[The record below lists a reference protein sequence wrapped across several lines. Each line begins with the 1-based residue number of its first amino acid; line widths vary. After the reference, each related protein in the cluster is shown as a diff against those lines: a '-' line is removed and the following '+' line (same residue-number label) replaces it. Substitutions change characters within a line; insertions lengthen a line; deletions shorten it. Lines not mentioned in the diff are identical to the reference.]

1 MNKSYILPLNK
12 DHSKE
17 IFMLQ
22 KKNLRDF
29 GSNIWRTE
37 ELENSIKN
45 SIFQGFI
52 FSLNKTINGFCF
64 FKKIDDFIEIY
75 SIFVVPEYRNKGVAK
90 NFLERCLKYCKKNKL
105 KKIILDVNETNYNA
119 IKFYKKHNFI
129 FSGRRKNYYRNEE
142 SFNDSFT
149 MLRII

>member
-37 ELENSIKN
+37 ELEKSIKN

-52 FSLNKTINGFCF
+52 FSLNKKINGFCF

-75 SIFVVPEYRNKGVAK
+75 SIFVVPEFRNKGVAK
-90 NFLERCLKYCKKNKL
+90 NFLDCCLKYCKENKL
-105 KKIILDVNETNYNA
+105 KKIVLDVNETNFNA

-129 FSGRRKNYYRNEE
+129 FSGRRKNYYRNKE

>member
-1 MNKSYILPLNK
+1 MNEN
-12 DHSKE
+12 HSKE

-22 KKNLRDF
+22 KENLRDF
-29 GSNIWRTE
+29 GQNIWKTE
-37 ELENSIKN
+37 ELKNSIKN
-45 SIFQGFI
+45 SLFEGYI
-52 FSLNKTINGFCF
+52 FSSNKKINGFCF

-90 NFLERCLKYCKKNKL
+90 NFLDCCLKYCKKNKL
-105 KKIILDVNETNYNA
+105 KKIILDVNEKNLNA
-119 IKFYKKHNFI
+119 IRFYKKHNFI

>member
-1 MNKSYILPLNK
+1 MSKLFILPLNET
-12 DHSKE
+12 HSKE
-17 IFMLQ
+17 IFTLQ

-29 GSNIWRTE
+29 GPNIWKTE

-45 SIFQGFI
+45 SVFEGYI
-52 FSLNKTINGFCF
+52 FSLNKKINGFCF

-90 NFLERCLKYCKKNKL
+90 SFLDCCLKYCKKNKL
-105 KKIILDVNETNYNA
+105 KKIILDVNEKNFSA
-119 IKFYKKHNFI
+119 IKFYKKNNFI
-129 FSGRRKNYYRNEE
+129 FSGKRKNYYRTKE
-142 SFNDSFT
+142 SFNDSFI

>member
-1 MNKSYILPLNK
+1 MSNFYILPLNE

-45 SIFQGFI
+45 SVFQGYI
-52 FSLNKTINGFCF
+52 FSLNKKINGFCF

-75 SIFVVPEYRNKGVAK
+75 SIFVVPEHRNKGVAE
-90 NFLERCLKYCKKNKL
+90 NFLDCCLKYCKRNKL
-105 KKIILDVNETNYNA
+105 RKIVLDVNEKNLKA

>member
-1 MNKSYILPLNK
+1 MNSIYIYPLNE

-75 SIFVVPEYRNKGVAK
+75 SIFVVPEFRNKGVAK
-90 NFLERCLKYCKKNKL
+90 NFLDCCLKYCKENKL
-105 KKIILDVNETNYNA
+105 KKIVLDVNETNFNA

-129 FSGRRKNYYRNEE
+129 FSGRRKNYYRNKE

>member
-1 MNKSYILPLNK
+1 MSNFYILPLNE

-37 ELENSIKN
+37 ELANSIKK
-45 SIFQGFI
+45 SVFQGYI
-52 FSLNKTINGFCF
+52 FSSNKKINGFCF
-64 FKKIDDFIEIY
+64 FKEIDDFIEIY
-75 SIFVVPEYRNKGVAK
+75 SIFVVPKYRKKGVAK
-90 NFLERCLKYCKKNKL
+90 NFLECCLKYCKKNKL
-105 KKIILDVNETNYNA
+105 KKIILDVNETNLKA

-129 FSGRRKNYYRNEE
+129 FCGRRKNYYRNEE
-142 SFNDSFT
+142 TFNDSFT
-149 MLRII
+149 MFRII

>member
-75 SIFVVPEYRNKGVAK
+75 SIFVVPEFRNKGVAK
-90 NFLERCLKYCKKNKL
+90 NFLDCCLKYCKENKL
-105 KKIILDVNETNYNA
+105 KKIVLDVNETNINA

-129 FSGRRKNYYRNEE
+129 FSGRRKNYYRNKE

>member
-1 MNKSYILPLNK
+1 MNKFYILPLNE

-22 KKNLRDF
+22 KKNLKDF

-37 ELENSIKN
+37 ELESSIKN
-45 SIFQGFI
+45 SLFQGYI
-52 FSLNKTINGFCF
+52 FSLNKKINGFCF
-64 FKKIDDFIEIY
+64 FKKIDNFIEIY
-75 SIFVVPEYRNKGVAK
+75 SIFVVPEHRNKGIAK
-90 NFLERCLKYCKKNKL
+90 NFLDCCLKYCKKNKL
-105 KKIILDVNETNYNA
+105 KKIVLDVNETNLKA

-129 FSGRRKNYYRNEE
+129 FSGKRKNYYRNDE

-149 MLRII
+149 MLKII

>member
-1 MNKSYILPLNK
+1 MNKFYILPLNEE
-12 DHSKE
+12 HSKE

-45 SIFQGFI
+45 SVFEGYI
-52 FSLNKTINGFCF
+52 FSLNKKINGFCF

-75 SIFVVPEYRNKGVAK
+75 SIFVVPEYRKKGVAK
-90 NFLERCLKYCKKNKL
+90 NFLNCCLNYCKRNKL
-105 KKIILDVNETNYNA
+105 KKIILDVNEKNLNA
-119 IKFYKKHNFI
+119 IKFYKKNNFI

-149 MLRII
+149 MLIII

>member
-1 MNKSYILPLNK
+1 MNKFYILPLNK

-75 SIFVVPEYRNKGVAK
+75 SIFVVPEFRNKGVAK
-90 NFLERCLKYCKKNKL
+90 NFLDCCLKYCKENKL
-105 KKIILDVNETNYNA
+105 KKIVLDVNETNFNA

-129 FSGRRKNYYRNEE
+129 FSGRRKNYYRNKE

>member
-1 MNKSYILPLNK
+1 MNKFHILPLNES
-12 DHSKE
+12 HSKE

-22 KKNLRDF
+22 KKNLIDF
-29 GSNIWRTE
+29 GSNIWKTE

-45 SIFQGFI
+45 SVFRGYI
-52 FSLNKTINGFCF
+52 FSLNKKINGFCF

-90 NFLERCLKYCKKNKL
+90 NFLDCCLKYCKKNKL
-105 KKIILDVNETNYNA
+105 KKIILDVNETNLPA
-119 IKFYKKHNFI
+119 IRFYKKHNFI
-129 FSGRRKNYYRNEE
+129 FSGRRKNYYRNKE

>member
-1 MNKSYILPLNK
+1 MNKFHILPLNES
-12 DHSKE
+12 HSKE

-22 KKNLRDF
+22 KNNLIDF
-29 GSNIWRTE
+29 GSNIWKTE

-45 SIFQGFI
+45 SVFQGYI
-52 FSLNKTINGFCF
+52 FSLNKKINGFCF

-90 NFLERCLKYCKKNKL
+90 NFLDCCLKYCKKNKL
-105 KKIILDVNETNYNA
+105 KKIILDVNETNLAA
-119 IKFYKKHNFI
+119 IRFYKKNNFI
-129 FSGRRKNYYRNEE
+129 FSGRRKNYYRNKE

>member
-1 MNKSYILPLNK
+1 MNKLSILPLNE

-22 KKNLRDF
+22 KKNLTDF
-29 GSNIWRTE
+29 GSNIWKTE
-37 ELENSIKN
+37 ELQNSIKKN
-45 SIFQGFI
+45 VFEGYILST
-52 FSLNKTINGFCF
+52 NKKINGFCF

-75 SIFVVPEYRNKGVAK
+75 SIFVVPELRNKGVAK
-90 NFLERCLKYCKKNKL
+90 NFLDCCLRYCKKNKL
-105 KKIILDVNETNYNA
+105 KKIILDVNEKNLKA
-119 IKFYKKHNFI
+119 IKFYKKNNFI

>member
-1 MNKSYILPLNK
+1 MHQKEPLFTQK
-12 DHSKE
+12 
-17 IFMLQ
+17 

-37 ELENSIKN
+37 ELESSIKN
-45 SIFQGFI
+45 SLFQGYI
-52 FSLNKTINGFCF
+52 FSLNKKINGFCF

-90 NFLERCLKYCKKNKL
+90 NFLDYCLKYCKKNKL
-105 KKIILDVNETNYNA
+105 KKIILDVNETNLKA

-129 FSGRRKNYYRNEE
+129 FSGRRKNYYRNEDIY
-142 SFNDSFT
+142 NDSFT

>member
-1 MNKSYILPLNK
+1 MNKLYILPLNL

-29 GSNIWRTE
+29 GSNIWKTE
-37 ELENSIKN
+37 ELQNSIKN
-45 SIFQGFI
+45 SVFEGYIL
-52 FSLNKTINGFCF
+52 SSNKKINGFCF

-75 SIFVVPEYRNKGVAK
+75 SIFVVPEFRNKGVAK
-90 NFLERCLKYCKKNKL
+90 NFLDCCLRYCKKNKL
-105 KKIILDVNETNYNA
+105 KKIILDVNEKNLKA
-119 IKFYKKHNFI
+119 IKFYKKNNFV

-142 SFNDSFT
+142 SYNDSFT
-149 MLRII
+149 MLRTI

>member
-1 MNKSYILPLNK
+1 MNNFHIQPLNEN
-12 DHSKE
+12 HSKE
-17 IFMLQ
+17 IFTLQ
-22 KKNLRDF
+22 ENNLRDF
-29 GSNIWRTE
+29 GTNIWRTD

-45 SIFQGFI
+45 NIFEGYI
-52 FSLNKTINGFCF
+52 FSLNKKINGFCF

-75 SIFVVPEYRNKGVAK
+75 SIFVVPEHRNKGVAK
-90 NFLERCLKYCKKNKL
+90 NFLNCCLKYCKKNKL
-105 KKIILDVNETNYNA
+105 KKIILDVNETNLSA

-129 FSGRRKNYYRNEE
+129 FKGRRKNYYRNED